1 MSQPVRYLLLT
12 LGIVGCSDGGGAGRV
27 GAVSRDS
34 GDIRIV
40 ENAFDSGTG
49 RITVDTTP
57 AFRIGSGADA
67 EAPLFG
73 HVTAVHVLAS
83 GTIAILDLTAP
94 NLLFVDTTGTVLGR
108 AGGKGSGPGEF
119 PGSQG
124 GMVQTFAGLGDSIYA
139 VINRADVAV
148 FVPGRFVRAFKLTAL
163 PDGGFPM
170 TVAVVGSSLVASK
183 RLPQSQRAPGMYRDS
198 VTLQRYALDGTL
210 GEALDGVPNV
220 ETRQH
225 PMGSYPAPF
234 GKRLQVASKQGWM
247 VTGFP
252 EHFEI
257 ASRNPEGRVAR
268 IVRLSKPDVP
278 MTAAVVDGHKARLF
292 DNFGGSPEERSAME
306 ADLSLDQLPKTLPAY
321 SAVKVDGMGRVWVRE
336 YIELDGMGPMNADMG
351 KGPRWR
357 PDVPARWYVFS
368 NDGEFL
374 GTVRLPLGFVVH
386 DIGKDHIVGVIRDA
400 DDVEYVVGY
409 PFREKR

>member
-1 MSQPVRYLLLT
+1 
-12 LGIVGCSDGGGAGRV
+12 
-27 GAVSRDS
+27 
-34 GDIRIV
+34 
-40 ENAFDSGTG
+40 
-49 RITVDTTP
+49 
-57 AFRIGSGADA
+57 
-67 EAPLFG
+67 
-73 HVTAVHVLAS
+73 
-83 GTIAILDLTAP
+83 
-94 NLLFVDTTGTVLGR
+94 
-108 AGGKGSGPGEF
+108 
-119 PGSQG
+119 
-124 GMVQTFAGLGDSIYA
+124 
-139 VINRADVAV
+139 
-148 FVPGRFVRAFKLTAL
+148 
-163 PDGGFPM
+163 M

-198 VTLQRYALDGTL
+198 VTLQRYGLDGTL

-234 GKRLQVASKQGWM
+234 GKRLQVTSKQGWM

-257 ASRNPEGRVAR
+257 ASRNQDGKVAR

-278 MTAAVVDGHKARLF
+278 MTAAVVDKHKARLF

-306 ADLSLDQLPKTLPAY
+306 ADLALDQLPKTLPAY

-386 DIGKDHIVGVIRDA
+386 DIGKDHIVGVQELHIGPCGHGEPYVACRRCPLVRLVDDA
-400 DDVEYVVGY
+400 EREGALRLQDPQDGQGVITAPIVHADHLQVPVRLAEHMVQTALQVGRHVVTGDDHGDHHTTGEEGMGSGVRGE
-409 PFREKR
+409 RCLL